1 MAENKTVQEFAEY
14 VVDNMWRA
22 TVANALNIADKLD
35 TDGYYKLDEFV
46 KAVEAYIGT
55 EKALKF
61 LGKVKASAMVIACY
75 NCLKYYNSTFKY
87 NKRMIID
94 NFIIDMWEASNLN
107 G

>member
-1 MAENKTVQEFAEY
+1 MVETKTVQEFAEY

-22 TVANALNIADKLD
+22 TVANALNIADSLD
-35 TDGYYKLDEFV
+35 SEGGYSLTDFV
-46 KAVEAYIGT
+46 KSVESYLGT

-61 LGKVKASAMVIACY
+61 LGAVKTSAMIVACY
-75 NCLKYYNSTFKY
+75 RCLKSYNSDFKY

-94 NFIIDMWEASNLN
+94 NFIIDLWEASNL